1 MRDVLQQALKAGI
14 AAVEPQTAVLTHLQ
28 RQGQSLKIADRTYP
42 TSDLRLISVGKA
54 AIPMAQAVRTLIGDS
69 LGERLPS
76 PLGDAARTARSSVG
90 LTTSSLLLSET
101 LRVPLGRPQDL
112 RQAQGSAGHRRQR
125 LPRALIISPEPP
137 IDLPAG
143 WQQIRG
149 AHPLPDLGSLE
160 AGTAAIELLD
170 RTTAETVI
178 LVCVSGGAT
187 ALLIAPPSDIPLETL
202 RAVYRALL
210 ASGSNIQ
217 AMNAVRSR
225 LDRLK
230 AGGLVTLAQP
240 AQVVGLILSDVVGDP
255 IGTIGSG
262 LTAAPAAHNYLV
274 GNNLQACQGAAAYLQ
289 TQGYNVRIV
298 THKLEGEA
306 KVVGVRI
313 AQEIQQTPPGTA
325 LIYGGETTVTLG
337 TQAIG
342 QGGRNQEL
350 VLAAAVELAT
360 AAQPIAVAAMGTD
373 GVDGSSPAAGAI
385 ADHQTLS
392 RSQQLGLVAQ
402 DYLERHDSY
411 RFFASLGDALIT
423 GATGTNVADLA
434 IAIHP

>member
-14 AAVEPQTAVLTHLQ
+14 AAVEPRTAVLTHVK
-28 RQGQSLKIADRTYP
+28 RQGQNLAIANGDRLYRTYP

-54 AIPMAQAVRTLIGDS
+54 AIPMAQAVQTLVGDS

-90 LTTSSLLLSET
+90 LTTSS
-101 LRVPLGRPQDL
+101 
-112 RQAQGSAGHRRQR
+112 GHRRQR

-137 IDLPAG
+137 IDLPSG

-289 TQGYNVRIV
+289 TQGYTVRIV
-298 THKLEGEA
+298 THELEGEA

-350 VLAAAVELAT
+350 VLAAALELAT

-385 ADHQTLS
+385 ADQQTLA
-392 RSQQLGLVAQ
+392 RSIQLGLIAQ

-411 RFFASLGDALIT
+411 GFFASLGDALIT